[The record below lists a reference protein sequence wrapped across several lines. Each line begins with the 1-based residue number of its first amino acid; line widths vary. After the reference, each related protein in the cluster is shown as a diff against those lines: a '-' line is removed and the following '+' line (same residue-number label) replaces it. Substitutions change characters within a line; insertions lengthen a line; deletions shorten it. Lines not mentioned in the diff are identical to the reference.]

1 MKPFIPCV
9 AGQVASVL
17 ALACLLATSPAL
29 AGPLRDAFKARHATA
44 SNAEEDGDTT
54 SSTALPAG
62 VRVLRD
68 IAYGS
73 DPKQTMDVY
82 LPPNARAAPVI
93 FMVHGGAWRLGDKA
107 SGTVVDH
114 KVARWLPQGF
124 VFISVNYRLLPAT
137 APQQQAEDVATALAV
152 AQGKAAEWGANRHTF
167 ILMGHSAGAHL
178 VALLAAAPAMALE
191 RGASPWLGT
200 VALDSAALDVVQIME
215 NRHMG
220 FYDRAFG
227 KDPDYWRS
235 VSPLQ
240 SLHAGAAPVLT
251 VCSSQRDDSCP
262 QARRFSTGAAALGI
276 RTSVLPEDLSH
287 KDINLQLGL
296 PNDYTRAVEAFMAS
310 LDAGVRQRL
319 DHTRQTGPAN

>member
-1 MKPFIPCV
+1 MKPFLPCV
-9 AGQVASVL
+9 TGGAASVL
-17 ALACLLATSPAL
+17 ALALLLATTTAL
-29 AGPLRDAFKARHATA
+29 AGPLRDAFKARHAA
-44 SNAEEDGDTT
+44 ADNAEEDGDTT
-54 SSTALPAG
+54 SRAALPTG

-82 LPPNARAAPVI
+82 LPPNAKAAPVI

-107 SGTVVDH
+107 SATVVDH

-124 VFISVNYRLLPAT
+124 VFISVNYRLLPAA
-137 APQQQAEDVATALAV
+137 APLQQAEDVAAALAV
-152 AQGKAAEWGANRHTF
+152 AQGKAADWGADRHKF

-178 VALLAAAPAMALE
+178 VALLAAAPAMALQ

-220 FYDRAFG
+220 FYDNAFG
-227 KDPDYWRS
+227 KDPDYWRA

-240 SLHAGAAPVLT
+240 SLHAGAAPVLA

-262 QARRFSTGAAALGI
+262 QAQRFSTRAAALGI
-276 RTSVLPEDLSH
+276 RASVLPEGLSH
-287 KDINLQLGL
+287 KDINRQLGL
-296 PNDYTRAVEAFMAS
+296 PDDYTRTVEAFMAT
-310 LDAGVRQRL
+310 LDAGVRQHL
-319 DHTRQTGPAN
+319 TTPQAMP